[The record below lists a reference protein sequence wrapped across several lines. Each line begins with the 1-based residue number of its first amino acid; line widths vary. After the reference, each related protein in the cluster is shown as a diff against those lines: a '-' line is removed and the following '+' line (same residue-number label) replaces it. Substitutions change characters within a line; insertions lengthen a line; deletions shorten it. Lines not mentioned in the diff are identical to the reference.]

1 MYVIT
6 IRLSIA
12 SCSVFYVLFRWF
24 VFIIH
29 PFYIVQV
36 HHYHVLECRE
46 ITPGQSVGEVILPD
60 PDAPEL
66 LPPFK
71 PDNAPMEQPPVYQEI
86 TELSR
91 DHK

>member
-1 MYVIT
+1 M
-6 IRLSIA
+6 
-12 SCSVFYVLFRWF
+12 
-24 VFIIH
+24 
-29 PFYIVQV
+29 QV

-46 ITPGQSVGEVILPD
+46 ITLGQSVGEVILPD

-66 LPPFK
+66 PPPFK

-91 DHK
+91 DHKQHIIEKNYGL